1 MQQCR
6 STVVHVSAK
15 PELRLDPPSATVY
28 RGDSVRIRCL
38 SSDIDQSNG
47 YSWTKNNALFQSDAE
62 TELWEDLY
70 PDGSILKINNIQV
83 IYIHYTGCPFAQF
96 YTRMC
101 TNTCLCCLCYRR
113 AGVCGCECPFLSSIP
128 LVFSSKHQKFI
139 DGHFKSLCMRMN
151 SPLQK
156 YGNILTENEV
166 RERKRSQTTMFTSY
180 FPWKLYFDMVSFLWG
195 STE

>member
-1 MQQCR
+1 MFETELYSFEFAAGACLFVWALIAVFFCVLIISFVLFFSFLLTLSVRQVSDYGMQQCR

-83 IYIHYTGCPFAQF
+83 IYIHYTGCPFALF
-96 YTRMC
+96 YTQCVYM
-101 TNTCLCCLCYRR
+101 LYRK
-113 AGVCGCECPFLSSIP
+113 AGVCVRVWMPFLSSIS
-128 LVFSSKHQKFI
+128 LVCFFLSTKN
-139 DGHFKSLCMRMN
+139 LLMVN
-151 SPLQK
+151 SRVC
-156 YGNILTENEV
+156 IFE
-166 RERKRSQTTMFTSY
+166 
-180 FPWKLYFDMVSFLWG
+180 
-195 STE
+195 